1 MDTAAVTASRPQK
14 KRWLSTTNPWL
25 EQKERFE
32 TALTREQFRTWVRLR
47 WDQRYELC
55 YPDRPPDAADDFLT
69 YQRWDLTEEGPLEV
83 DRIRQA
89 IASPAATTMEGRW
102 WETSGLANIS
112 LTFGHRDDAW
122 FVYRVV
128 RTASGTMLHDIL
140 RLSWEIVGEGDIDQE
155 FRKLDRRFGVDSRI
169 QLMGSSRHPIRVTVD
184 QIAEKLPC
192 AQPEP
197 RPGMSWCDI
206 YWPA

>member
-1 MDTAAVTASRPQK
+1 MDTAAVTASRPKK
-14 KRWLSTTNPWL
+14 KRWLITTNPWL

-47 WDQRYELC
+47 WDQRYALC

-69 YQRWDLTEEGPLEV
+69 YQRWDLTQEGPLEV
-83 DRIRQA
+83 ERIKQA

-102 WETSGLANIS
+102 WETSGLASVS
-112 LTFGHRDDAW
+112 LTFGHRNDAW

-128 RTASGTMLHDIL
+128 CTDSGTMLHDIL
-140 RLSWEIVGEGDIDQE
+140 RLSWEIVGDGDIDQE
-155 FRKLDRRFGVDSRI
+155 FRKLDRRFAMDSRI
-169 QLMGSSRHPIRVTVD
+169 QNLGSSRHPIRVTVD